1 MTMTS
6 TVPGPAVSRLADTH
20 QQKENQVATPPV
32 QAPTRT
38 GVDAGRV
45 LTRHTGP
52 RIRITRSCGAGA
64 TRLAAFDAALVA
76 AGLQDFNL
84 VPLSSVVP
92 LGATLEVVGPDKQL
106 RGRHG
111 DLLYCVYAAAYA
123 TIPGAEA
130 WAGIAWGLRTDG
142 SGAGLFVEHSAPTEA
157 GVHAELSAT
166 LGAMMDNRR
175 EEYVEGGRL
184 VSSATCTDAP
194 VSALVVASFQTAGWS
209 AAAPAGQAR

>member
-1 MTMTS
+1 MTTTS
-6 TVPGPAVSRLADTH
+6 TAPGPATPHLAGTH

-32 QAPTRT
+32 QAPTRP

-45 LTRHTGP
+45 LTRHTGL
-52 RIRITRSCGAGA
+52 RIRITPSRGAGA

-92 LGATLEVVGPDKQL
+92 LGATVEVVPPDEQL
-106 RGRHG
+106 RGVHG

-123 TIPGAEA
+123 TTPGAEA

-142 SGAGLFVEHSAPTEA
+142 SGAGLFVEHSGPTEA
-157 GVHAELSAT
+157 GVQAELSAT
-166 LGAMMDNRR
+166 LGAMMDNRP
-175 EEYVEGGRL
+175 EDYVEGGRL
-184 VSSATCTDAP
+184 VSSATCEDAP

-209 AAAPAGQAR
+209 PAAPAGQPR

>member
-1 MTMTS
+1 
-6 TVPGPAVSRLADTH
+6 
-20 QQKENQVATPPV
+20 
-32 QAPTRT
+32 
-38 GVDAGRV
+38 V

-52 RIRITRSCGAGA
+52 WIRITRSHGTGA

-92 LGATLEVVGPDKQL
+92 LGATVEVVPAAEQL

-123 TIPGAEA
+123 TTPGAQA

-142 SGAGLFVEHSAPTEA
+142 SGAGLFVEHSGPTEA
-157 GVHAELSAT
+157 GVNAELSAT
-166 LGAMMDNRR
+166 LGAMMANRP
-175 EEYVEGGRL
+175 EDYVEGGRL
-184 VSSATCTDAP
+184 VSSATCEDAP

-209 AAAPAGQAR
+209 PAAPARQPR

>member
-1 MTMTS
+1 MTTTS
-6 TVPGPAVSRLADTH
+6 TIPGPAAPRLADTR

-32 QAPTRT
+32 QAPSRT
-38 GVDAGRV
+38 GVEAGRV

-84 VPLSSVVP
+84 LPLSSVVP
-92 LGATLEVVGPDKQL
+92 LGATVEVVGPDKQL

-142 SGAGLFVEHSAPTEA
+142 SGAGLFVEHSGSTEA
-157 GVHAELSAT
+157 GVHADLSAT
-166 LGAMMDNRR
+166 LGAMMGNRP

-184 VSSATCTDAP
+184 VSSATCTDTP

-209 AAAPAGQAR
+209 ASAPAGQAR

>member
-1 MTMTS
+1 
-6 TVPGPAVSRLADTH
+6 VAGTH

-32 QAPTRT
+32 QAPART

-52 RIRITRSCGAGA
+52 WIRITRSHGTGA

-92 LGATLEVVGPDKQL
+92 LGATVEVVPAAEQL

-123 TIPGAEA
+123 TTPGAQA
-130 WAGIAWGLRTDG
+130 WAGIAWALRTDG
-142 SGAGLFVEHSAPTEA
+142 SGAGLFVEHSGATEA
-157 GVHAELSAT
+157 GVNADLSAT
-166 LGAMMDNRR
+166 LGAMMANRP
-175 EEYVEGGRL
+175 EDYVEGGRL
-184 VSSATCTDAP
+184 VSSATCEDAP

-209 AAAPAGQAR
+209 PAAPAGQTR